1 MHLQEKLAALFNI
14 RRGEEQL
21 ITLVMLAAV
30 FAFLADSFLVTAAY
44 SLFLTTFDTSAISYV
59 YVGISLAGIL
69 ASFLYL
75 RASRRF
81 GLMTTVLGSRFLFA
95 LLLAVIWLLLR
106 GRSTPWLLAV
116 LPVLQG
122 VYQSL
127 ANTSFWNINGR
138 LFDLQQAKRLFGLIG
153 ASGTIGYMLG
163 GILAPLFLAIW
174 DTQNLLGVA
183 LAAMAFSLAAGYL
196 LSVRYKHRLQGTEA
210 DTAEATV
217 WQPTARKERPF
228 WQTPY
233 VVQIIGGYLFFVVAY
248 HFVEALFYSRA
259 EAVFPG
265 EAQLASFLALFGA
278 VVSFSGL
285 LVETLGTSRF
295 LTRFGV
301 QGLVLLSPIVL
312 ISFVALNTFIGLF
325 GATLLVL
332 FTFITLAYF
341 AENILNALDY
351 VAISVLYQP
360 LPPTQRTNVQTLLDG
375 AVGPA
380 ATGISGILLLL
391 VLEWFGEG
399 ALLPVLLPIM
409 LAWLLV
415 ATRTARM
422 YPHQL
427 QQALRDRAL
436 QGVQRVNLDAT
447 GLAIL
452 QASLADPEPGPVIY
466 ALDTWQQLQPDLLPS
481 HFPALLRHPSP
492 VVQLEVLQRIERL
505 SARAS
510 LTAVRQL
517 ADQTTDP
524 LLRGAAWRVLIAIG
538 GPPETVDELNALLN
552 APEPEV
558 QQGVMIGLLRSGEL
572 EGILAAGDLLSTL
585 LRSPRPEDRIFAARV
600 LGESGL
606 QSVYRPIL
614 RLLEDPHPQVQRAA
628 LRAAGQLDQ
637 QRLWPL
643 VIACLE
649 RPLVRATATS
659 ALVNGRHTIIP
670 ALQSALASPTALANP
685 EVLLRL
691 ARICGRLRQSELAPS
706 LLPLVEFPDD
716 FVRTEAILALQSI
729 GYRAKDE
736 LPQVHIQLELT
747 QATWLLAALVEL
759 GAESLASVT
768 AVNAALAESL
778 DRLVLRL
785 FGWLSL
791 IHDPVAVRKVQDVLG
806 LSRWSGGAAA
816 PEQHAYA
823 LEMLDLIVDRKTYA
837 SLQALLSKEPPDKR
851 LTQLL
856 PQFPQ
861 DTLSPPERLAAIVGG
876 HAAQFTPWL
885 RSVALYAWQE
895 LTQTQVTLLT
905 AAALDSHQ
913 LVRETA
919 VWAKKRH
926 NRIATPV
933 GATPMLVTIEKV
945 LLLKVVD
952 LFSET
957 PDEIL
962 VEVAERLR
970 EIVIPAGTTIFERGE
985 RGDSLYIIIS
995 GNVEVF
1001 NGDTVLDR
1009 LGPRQLFGEM
1019 ALLDAEPRAASV
1031 RTVTETRLLH
1041 LDQEAFYELMD
1052 DRIEI
1057 AYGVIHVIVKRL
1069 RMNMLEVTRLQTA
1082 LASPVVHAP

>member
-14 RRGEEQL
+14 RPGEGRL
-21 ITLVMLAAV
+21 ITLVMLAAI

-44 SLFLTTFDTSAISYV
+44 ALFLTTFDTSAISYV
-59 YVGISLAGIL
+59 YVGISIAGIL
-69 ASFLYL
+69 ASFFYL
-75 RASRRF
+75 KASRRF
-81 GLMTTVLGSRFLFA
+81 GLMATVLGSRLIFA
-95 LLLAVIWLLLR
+95 LLLAVIWLLQ
-106 GRSTPWLLAV
+106 GRSTTWLLAA

-127 ANTSFWNINGR
+127 VNTSFWNINGR

-163 GILAPLFLAIW
+163 GMFAPLLIAIW
-174 DTQNLLGVA
+174 GTEILLGV
-183 LAAMAFSLAAGYL
+183 SL
-196 LSVRYKHRLQGTEA
+196 LSMVISLGAGSLLARRYAHLLQNPAITP
-210 DTAEATV
+210 AEVETP
-217 WQPTARKERPF
+217 QPTAGKERPF

-233 VVQIIGGYLFFVVAY
+233 VLQIIGGYLFFVVAY
-248 HFVEALFYSRA
+248 HFIEALFYSQA
-259 EAVFPG
+259 ESVFAG
-265 EAQLASFLALFGA
+265 EARLASFLALFGA

-285 LVETLGTSRF
+285 LVEILGTSRF

-301 QGLVLLSPIVL
+301 QGLLLLSPTVL
-312 ISFVALNTFIGLF
+312 ISLVALNAIIGLF
-325 GATLLVL
+325 GAALIVL

-360 LPPTQRTNVQTLLDG
+360 LPPTQRTTVQTLLDG

-380 ATGISGILLLL
+380 ATGISGVLLLI
-391 VLEWFGEG
+391 VLELFGEA

-415 ATRTARM
+415 ASRTARM
-422 YPHQL
+422 YPQQL
-427 QQALRDRAL
+427 QQALRNRAL

-452 QASLADPEPGPVIY
+452 QASLTDPEPGPVIY
-466 ALDTWQQLQPDLLPS
+466 ALDTWQQLQPDLLPTY
-481 HFPALLRHPSP
+481 FPALLNHPSP

-505 SARAS
+505 TARAT

-517 ADQTTDP
+517 AEQAPTP
-524 LLRGAAWRVLIAIG
+524 LLRGAAWRVLIAVG
-538 GPPETVDELNALLN
+538 GPPEAIEELNALLN
-552 APEPEV
+552 APEPEE
-558 QQGVMIGLLRSGEL
+558 QQGVMIGLLRSGDL

-614 RLLEDPHPQVQRAA
+614 RLLEDPQPQVQRAA

-637 QRLWPL
+637 PRLWPL

-649 RPLVRATATS
+649 RPSVRATATS
-659 ALVNGRHTIIP
+659 ALVNGRKTVVL
-670 ALQSALASPTALANP
+670 ALKTALASATAQANP
-685 EVLLRL
+685 EVMFRL
-691 ARICGRLRQSELAPS
+691 ARICGRLRQPELAES
-706 LLPLVEFPDD
+706 LLPLVEYPDD
-716 FVRTEAILALQSI
+716 FVRTEAILALQAT
-729 GYRAKDE
+729 GYRAPHG
-736 LPQVHIQLELT
+736 LSLT
-747 QATWLLAALVEL
+747 QIQVELAQAAWLLAALVDL
-759 GAESLASVT
+759 TNNDSLSMT
-768 AVNAALAESL
+768 AVHAALEESME
-778 DRLVLRL
+778 RLLLRL

-791 IHDPVAVRKVQDVLG
+791 THDPVAVSKVQDVLG
-806 LSRWSGGAAA
+806 LNRWSGGAAA

-823 LEMLDLIVDRKTYA
+823 LEMLDLIVDRKILA
-837 SLQALLSKEPPDKR
+837 SVQALLSEDSSDRR
-851 LTQLL
+851 LAQLMPL
-856 PQFPQ
+856 FPQ
-861 DTLSPPERLAAIVGG
+861 ASMSATDRLAAIVGG
-876 HAAQFTPWL
+876 QASQFTSWL
-885 RSVALYAWQE
+885 RSIALYAWQE
-895 LTQTQVTLLT
+895 LAPTRGELLT
-905 AAALDSHQ
+905 AAALDSHR

-919 VWAKKRH
+919 VWALQHH
-926 NRIATPV
+926 NHSIPTQKGVP
-933 GATPMLVTIEKV
+933 PMLVTIEKV

-970 EIVIPAGTTIFERGE
+970 EVVIPTHTTIFERGE

-995 GNVEVF
+995 GGVEVF
-1001 NGDTVLDR
+1001 NGDTILDR

-1069 RMNMLEVTRLQTA
+1069 RMNMLEVARLQNQ
-1082 LASPVVHAP
+1082 LIS